1 MADPLIRNLWRFW
14 SRLSVRQRGTV
25 IIGIPVISLLIALAT
40 SIVLQREIATAQ
52 NPINHAEQILEET
65 NLLTKTIIDAE
76 TGVRGYDLTQE
87 PAYLEPYQAA
97 VSELPGSFGRLNQLV
112 KDGQQRQ
119 RLQSIQSL
127 SRQQMQVLQNN
138 LDAVAEQD
146 PGLISPAI
154 SPLLSQGKAVM
165 DQLRRQTNTFI
176 AAEKQL
182 LAARQQRLARQ
193 KALTLIVLFSAAGIG
208 IIAALFAKYLFD
220 SLDQELTEQQAQ
232 LKESKTRLQAIVDNV
247 VDGIITFNR
256 EGIIESMN
264 PAAQAIFSYPA
275 PQAVGRSL
283 RSLLAYSAGD
293 TQDLMGHLLSPYSQ
307 GPTQELTGRRCTGDT
322 FPVEIAIREMQL
334 NQEHLFTA
342 VLRDLTQQKQTEEQ
356 LRLQAEEQAY
366 TSRALARTARTLRK
380 RNQELDQFAYVV
392 SHDLKAPLRA
402 IANLSEWLEEDLSE
416 KLTPDTQRQM
426 ELLRGRVH
434 RMEALITGL
443 LQYSRVGRIEEE
455 QQIVDVAVLLQE
467 VVDSLAPGPGFM
479 IEIDPGMPTL
489 ETERLLLQQVF
500 ANLINNGIKHH
511 DRQPEDPPGQIRIS
525 VQKQAEFYQFAVAD
539 DGPGIAPQYHEK
551 VFVIFQTLE
560 ARDKTESTGIGLSLV
575 RKIVESQGGKIW
587 INSHEGQGTCFYF
600 QWPLQPQVQ
609 RPHPYG
615 SKNDQPATRR

>member
-342 VLRDLTQQKQTEEQ
+342 VLRDLTQQKSKPKSNSVCKQ
-356 LRLQAEEQAY
+356 R
-366 TSRALARTARTLRK
+366 SRPIPVEPWP
-380 RNQELDQFAYVV
+380 EL
-392 SHDLKAPLRA
+392 P
-402 IANLSEWLEEDLSE
+402 
-416 KLTPDTQRQM
+416 
-426 ELLRGRVH
+426 
-434 RMEALITGL
+434 GL
-443 LQYSRVGRIEEE
+443 
-455 QQIVDVAVLLQE
+455 
-467 VVDSLAPGPGFM
+467 
-479 IEIDPGMPTL
+479 
-489 ETERLLLQQVF
+489 
-500 ANLINNGIKHH
+500 
-511 DRQPEDPPGQIRIS
+511 
-525 VQKQAEFYQFAVAD
+525 
-539 DGPGIAPQYHEK
+539 
-551 VFVIFQTLE
+551 
-560 ARDKTESTGIGLSLV
+560 
-575 RKIVESQGGKIW
+575 
-587 INSHEGQGTCFYF
+587 
-600 QWPLQPQVQ
+600 
-609 RPHPYG
+609 
-615 SKNDQPATRR
+615 